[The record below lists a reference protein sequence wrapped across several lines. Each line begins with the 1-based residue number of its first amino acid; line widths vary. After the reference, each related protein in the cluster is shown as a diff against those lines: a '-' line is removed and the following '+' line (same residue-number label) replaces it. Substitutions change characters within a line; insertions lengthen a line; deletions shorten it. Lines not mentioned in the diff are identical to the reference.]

1 LFLTHSIWEQV
12 PNIGAHLLCTHFHN
26 LRQSINLR
34 HAAEEDNSARGCT
47 VATGQKP
54 GDSLSPRG
62 QKPKE
67 KGHQSNTSGGG
78 VGAGDQ
84 ELRSHSPAGAKEKGE
99 DGPVGRPLE
108 EDRQSC

>member
-1 LFLTHSIWEQV
+1 V
-12 PNIGAHLLCTHFHN
+12 GCTHFHN

-47 VATGQKP
+47 AATGHKS

-67 KGHQSNTSGGG
+67 KGHQSNTLGGG
-78 VGAGDQ
+78 VGPRDQ
-84 ELRSHSPAGAKEKGE
+84 GPRNHSQVGAKEKGE
-99 DGPVGRPLE
+99 DGSVGRPSE
-108 EDRQSC
+108 EDRRNY